1 MSNEHKHTLA
11 VFYCQ
16 NVPESSEKDRQALEK
31 KYGRSM
37 RLFPLPCSGRLES
50 VHLLRALE
58 EFADVAYVITCP
70 EGTCKYFEGNL
81 RAKKRV
87 ETAKSIITSIG
98 LEEERLGI
106 IVSTKEDRKTLT
118 VLAGEIMKRVSE
130 IPWSPVLKQT
140 DDS

>member
-1 MSNEHKHTLA
+1 MSNERKHTLA
-11 VFYCQ
+11 IFYCQ
-16 NVPESSEKDRQALEK
+16 NVLESSEKDRQALEK

-58 EFADVAYVITCP
+58 EFADAAYVITCP
-70 EGTCKYFEGNL
+70 EGTCKYFEGNQ

-98 LEEERLGI
+98 LEEERLGV
-106 IVSTKEDRKTLT
+106 IVSTKKERKTLT
-118 VLAGEIMKRVSE
+118 VLAREIMERVSK
-130 IPWSPVLKQT
+130 IPLSPVLKQT
-140 DDS
+140 VGS

>member
-1 MSNEHKHTLA
+1 MSNERKHTLA
-11 VFYCQ
+11 IFYCQ
-16 NVPESSEKDRQALEK
+16 NVLESSEKDRQALEK

-58 EFADVAYVITCP
+58 EFADAAYVITCP

-98 LEEERLGI
+98 LEEERLGV
-106 IVSTKEDRKTLT
+106 IVSTKKERKTLT
-118 VLAGEIMKRVSE
+118 VLAGEIMERVSK
-130 IPWSPVLKQT
+130 IPLSPVLKQT
-140 DDS
+140 VGS

>member
-1 MSNEHKHTLA
+1 MSNERKHTLA
-11 VFYCQ
+11 IFYCQ
-16 NVPESSEKDRQALEK
+16 NVLESSEKDRQALEK

-58 EFADVAYVITCP
+58 EFADAAYVITCP

-98 LEEERLGI
+98 LEEERLGV
-106 IVSTKEDRKTLT
+106 IVSTKKERKTLT
-118 VLAGEIMKRVSE
+118 VLAGEIMERVSE
-130 IPWSPVLKQT
+130 IPLSPVLKQT
-140 DDS
+140 VGS